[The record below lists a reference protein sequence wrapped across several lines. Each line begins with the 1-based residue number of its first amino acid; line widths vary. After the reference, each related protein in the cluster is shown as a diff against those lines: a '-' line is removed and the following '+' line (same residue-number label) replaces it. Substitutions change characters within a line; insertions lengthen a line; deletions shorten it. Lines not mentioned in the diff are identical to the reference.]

1 MSTVLRGKKKRMYNS
16 TRERDYKGFYNGGIQ
31 MEKQIWSTVKQ
42 EKETVETK
50 NEREQQRQ
58 GRIREIRASWVT
70 IQQQV
75 SFCFAFYIFI

>member
-1 MSTVLRGKKKRMYNS
+1 
-16 TRERDYKGFYNGGIQ
+16 